1 MYILEF
7 ISLDIALVTP
17 LMWMENVETRLFRP
31 LLPQE
36 NLPRAH
42 EAKHSINKI
51 TDLMPPATS
60 FSGMVTMVYVQA
72 HTHVH
77 LQYV

>member
-42 EAKHSINKI
+42 EAKRSINKI
-51 TDLMPPATS
+51 TSLCKGQATKERRI
-60 FSGMVTMVYVQA
+60 FSDGGRGGISKSQF
-72 HTHVH
+72 
-77 LQYV
+77 